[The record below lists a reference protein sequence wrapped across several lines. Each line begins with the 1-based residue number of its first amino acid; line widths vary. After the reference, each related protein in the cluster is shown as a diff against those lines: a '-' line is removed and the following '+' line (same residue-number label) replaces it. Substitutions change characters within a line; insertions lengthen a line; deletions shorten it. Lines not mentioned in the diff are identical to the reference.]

1 MNETLETYLY
11 VAQERA
17 HLQQLIAELERETH
31 LLEIQQRRQAM
42 KETVRYEA

>member
-1 MNETLETYLY
+1 MTEMLQTYLY

-17 HLQQLIAELERETH
+17 HLQRLIDELERETAR
-31 LLEIQQRRQAM
+31 LAIQQRRQAM